1 MRRCPYFSLFMKTKK
16 REKTYPSLIVMNDC
30 GTSYYGNYIIA
41 FSWVLIKV
49 FRKFGIIIIW
59 IMPTIIWYIQIIRY
73 IFFRKST
80 WFHKNL
86 QYYLHSLLI
95 SNKNLILP
103 ADQLV
108 NRPCV
113 CYLFY
118 KEWMPYS
125 DIASYTISSAHV
137 LLHVCIQNTNA

>member
-1 MRRCPYFSLFMKTKK
+1 
-16 REKTYPSLIVMNDC
+16 
-30 GTSYYGNYIIA
+30 
-41 FSWVLIKV
+41 
-49 FRKFGIIIIW
+49 
-59 IMPTIIWYIQIIRY
+59 MPAIIWYIPIIRY
-73 IFFRKST
+73 VFFEKST
-80 WFHKNL
+80 RFDKIAVGFAFL
-86 QYYLHSLLI
+86 VIL
-95 SNKNLILP
+95 NKNLILP